1 MEAAKLPTPEARTGP
16 ALRAHTPILGD
27 LLVRAGELTAE
38 QLEQVLAEQR
48 SMAEPVRIGELLL
61 SRKWVTPTA
70 LAQALAD
77 QYGLEFVDLA
87 HTDFDPDAAA
97 LLHEHFARRA
107 QVLPVRFLE
116 EDLVQVA
123 VADPTNLVT
132 TDDLRLALGVG
143 FRVAVAD
150 AAVLE
155 EAIARAYQVRIEVAQ
170 EEEPEGVVQL
180 HDVLAEGDGEAPAI
194 DLVNTI
200 ISRAISEGAS
210 DVHFDA
216 QQQETVVRARID
228 GVLRR
233 LTEIPKAM
241 EGAVLGRVKVM
252 GSLDIAERRLPQDG
266 SFSIRYGEDPVDVRV
281 AVVPTKH
288 GEHIVL
294 RLLQRAVQLEL
305 PELGMTPENE
315 AAFFASIS
323 QPYGAV
329 LACGPTGS
337 GKTTSLYAA
346 LGTLNDEGRAITTI
360 EDPVEYQLE
369 GVQQIQ
375 ANAKIGLTFARGLR
389 TILRSDPD
397 VVLIGEIRDEET
409 AGIAVQAAMTGHL
422 VLSTLHTND
431 APSAVARLKNMGVD
445 PTLLAASVNCIVAQR
460 LARKL
465 CLHCREAYEPDET
478 ELQAAGLSSEYAALT
493 FYRPQGCL
501 QCAGTGYRGRVA
513 VYEVMPVKGAVR
525 TAIMASTEE
534 LYEAA
539 LNQGMTTLRQDGLRQ
554 CLEGHTSL
562 EEVRRVVGDRI

>member
-1 MEAAKLPTPEARTGP
+1 MEAASLPTPTAEP
-16 ALRAHTPILGD
+16 ALRAQTPILGD
-27 LLVRAGELTAE
+27 LLVRAGHLTYE

-48 SMAEPVRIGELLL
+48 SMDEPVRIGELLI

-70 LAQALAD
+70 LAQALAE

-87 HTDFDPDAAA
+87 HIDFDPEAAS
-97 LLHEHFARRA
+97 LLHEQFARRA
-107 QVLPVRFLE
+107 QVLPVRFLDE
-116 EDLVQVA
+116 NLVQVA

-155 EAIARAYQVRIEVAQ
+155 EAIARAYEVHIEVAH
-170 EEEPEGVVQL
+170 EEEEDPAVVVQL
-180 HDVLAEGDGEAPAI
+180 HDVLAERDGEAPAI

-200 ISRAISEGAS
+200 LSRAIGEGAS

-216 QQQETVVRARID
+216 QAQETIVRVRID

-233 LTEIPKAM
+233 LTEIPKAI
-241 EGAVLGRVKVM
+241 EGAVLGRLKVM
-252 GSLDIAERRLPQDG
+252 SSLDIAERRLPQDG

-281 AVVPTKH
+281 AVAPTKH
-288 GEHIVL
+288 GEHCVL
-294 RLLQRAVQLEL
+294 RLLHRAVQLEL

-315 AAFFASIS
+315 SAFFASIS

-337 GKTTSLYAA
+337 GKTTTLYAA

-369 GVQQIQ
+369 GVNQIE
-375 ANAKIGLTFARGLR
+375 ANSKIGLTFARGLR

-422 VLSTLHTND
+422 VLTTLHTND
-431 APSAVARLKNMGVD
+431 APSAVARLKYMGVD
-445 PTLLAASVNCIVAQR
+445 PALLAASVNCIVAQR
-460 LARKL
+460 LARRL
-465 CLHCREAYEPDET
+465 CEHCREPYQPDEN
-478 ELQAAGLSSEYAALT
+478 ELRAAGLTSEHAALT
-493 FYRPQGCL
+493 FYHPRGCL
-501 QCAGTGYRGRVA
+501 QCSTTGYRGRVA
-513 VYEVMPVKGAVR
+513 VCEVLPVKGAVR
-525 TAIMASTEE
+525 SAIMGSTEE

-539 LNQGMTTLRQDGLRQ
+539 VANGMTTLRQDGLRQ
-554 CLEGHTSL
+554 CLEGNTSL